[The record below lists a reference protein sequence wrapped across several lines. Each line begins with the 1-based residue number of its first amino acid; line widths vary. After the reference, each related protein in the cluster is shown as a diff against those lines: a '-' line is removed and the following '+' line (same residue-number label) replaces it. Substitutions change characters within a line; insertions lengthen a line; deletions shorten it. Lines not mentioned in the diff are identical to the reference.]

1 MVEIIRLL
9 LVELWVMTV
18 GLVVELENIRMV
30 TEVVEV
36 ETLLLLV
43 HLKEMTVEILMLLVN
58 LHQEPKALLL
68 EVVELVQLVET
79 LLGMLLMRK

>member
-68 EVVELVQLVET
+68 EVVELVQRVET

>member
-1 MVEIIRLL
+1 MEIIRLL

-68 EVVELVQLVET
+68 EVVELVELVET